1 VQAGPSA
8 PAAPQV
14 TEDISQQ
21 PQFPQMQHHRIELPE
36 AHVRDWVQEHQLLT
50 DLGLL
55 SQASSRA
62 TELRYQ
68 EPMQEIRPLVSC
80 YP

>member
-1 VQAGPSA
+1 
-8 PAAPQV
+8 
-14 TEDISQQ
+14 
-21 PQFPQMQHHRIELPE
+21 MQHHRIELPE

-68 EPMQEIRPLVSC
+68 EPMQEIRPLGSC